1 MNNIE
6 KNLSKTCAHTKGGHP
21 KVLNIEKKR
30 HYESAV
36 VALNN
41 EVSSSFSEHTNPLSE
56 SRGKIMTTYY
66 LLKRGYSEK
75 KYV

>member
-6 KNLSKTCAHTKGGHP
+6 KNSSKTCAHAEGGHP
-21 KVLNIEKKR
+21 KGLNIEKKR

-41 EVSSSFSEHTNPLSE
+41 EVSSSFSEHKKSLSE
-56 SRGKIMTTYY
+56 SRGKRMTTYY

-75 KYV
+75 NYV